1 MHHRFPK
8 ISIGTLASLVECI
21 NDAVL
26 VTSESRET
34 LFYNNKL
41 FKIWEVEEKVISEYA
56 SEHKKIGCKYAAKYL
71 KNPGESVETVH
82 RVQGTLEETNDTI
95 EFIDGR
101 VFKRRGVGIS
111 DEVHGI
117 CRIWFFTD
125 VTEKI
130 NINTD

>member
-1 MHHRFPK
+1 MQSKFPK
-8 ISIGTLASLVECI
+8 IGVDTLASMVECI

-26 VTSESRET
+26 VASESRQT

-41 FKIWEVEEKVISEYA
+41 FKIWDVEEKVISEYT
-56 SEHKKIGCKYAAKYL
+56 SEHKEIGCKYAAKYL
-71 KNPGESVETVH
+71 KNPGEFVETVH
-82 RVQGTLEETNDTI
+82 RVQGILEEANDTI